1 MTIFTCQD
9 SFESMMT
16 CIYDAW
22 AARQGHANVK
32 LMLEPVGNLELFCDY
47 VHVSADPD
55 KSQKV
60 VRSIQQKISQAAY
73 RTVYGAAMSY
83 REDKLDWIYRFL
95 ILGFACG
102 ATVIDRLQEPAVAA
116 VFEINRKVMNEA
128 HYFREFIR
136 FASAGSQFLVSHIEP
151 KCNVLEF
158 LAPNFADRMPS
169 ENWMII
175 DDSRHLAVVQSA
187 DQDYYLTKLSDKEFE
202 RLLLLSN
209 RSDDYS
215 DLWEGF
221 FHSIS
226 IGPRE
231 DYRRQR
237 RMLPVWYRKNMIE
250 FANSKNHNDKM

>member
-9 SFESMMT
+9 TFEDMMT
-16 CIYDAW
+16 CIYEAW
-22 AARQGHANVK
+22 ASRQGHSNVK

-47 VHVSADPD
+47 VHVSADPE

-60 VRSIQQKISQAAY
+60 VRSIQNKISHSAY
-73 RTVYGAAMSY
+73 RMVYGAAMSF

-95 ILGFACG
+95 VQGFARG
-102 ATVIDRLQEPAVAA
+102 ALVMDLLQEPAVAA

-136 FASAGSQFLVSHIEP
+136 FAAVGNQFLVSHIEP

-175 DDSRHLAVVQSA
+175 DDSRHIAVVQSA
-187 DQDYYLTKLSDKEFE
+187 DQDYYLTELSDDEYD
-202 RLLLLSN
+202 RLIQLRN
-209 RSDDYS
+209 RSDGYS

-221 FHSIS
+221 FCSIS

-237 RMLPVWYRKNMIE
+237 RMLPIWYRKNMIE
-250 FANSKNHNDKM
+250 FVNSNKQ